1 MWHYAV
7 TIFISAF
14 LLFQV
19 QLLMAKAILPWFGGT
34 PSVWTTCILFFQV
47 VLLGGYAYAHWLVRH
62 PRIRDQRNIHL
73 ILLLVSL
80 GVLAALAFVWGT
92 PLLPDGGWKPQGN
105 EWPVGRIILLLA
117 VSVGLP
123 FFVLSAT
130 GPLLQAWFGV
140 THPRRSP
147 YRLYALSNAGSLLGL
162 VSYPFAVEVLAP
174 LATQAALW
182 TGGYVVFAAGIAYS
196 AVCAARGARAEVR
209 PKPDF
214 QPATTS
220 IPPLR
225 KSPLPLEGGEGGGE
239 GAKEKGTDVLLWFAL
254 PACASIL
261 LLAMTNQLCQEVAV
275 IPFLWML
282 PLGLYLLTFVL
293 VFDSDRW
300 YIRKAYLP
308 LLVFFAATI
317 TLVWQA
323 GPDVPILVQVG
334 AYAVTLFVCAMV
346 CHGELVRL
354 KPPPE
359 RLTSFYLAVTAGGAA
374 GGLFVGL
381 AAPNLFGGFWEFPI
395 GLWLCGFLVLVVL
408 ARDRTSFLYTGRPW
422 PSRVVLGFA
431 FLLGVVLTI
440 DRLPVIVSAQWYLYP
455 GFWSAGLAAA
465 VVLLPAVRRRVRA
478 ATRFAGGRPDVPR
491 PRAGTASLPAALI
504 VFGFLLVI
512 VAAEPVRGSIWNVR
526 NFYGLLHLVERE
538 AADPGRH
545 NLQLKHGRIAHG
557 LQFQA
562 DSKRREPT
570 SYYGRKSGIGLVLQ
584 HHPARNVP
592 LAGMGRLSVGVVG
605 LGAGTLAAYGR
616 AGDALHFYEINPA
629 VVGIADGSRARFTY
643 LADTAAR
650 KKVIL
655 GDARISLEREAE
667 GNAAPRFHVLAV
679 DAFSSDSIPVHLLT
693 REAFQLYLRRLDEE
707 SGVLALHVSN
717 RYLDLVP
724 VVWRLA
730 QELGLAG
737 VVIESPKGE
746 MEWESTWVLLARS
759 RKTLAASAITA
770 AASPKVPTAG
780 PLWTDD
786 YSNLFQVLRVRPLPT
801 RLWDRSPAPKPAEA
815 QT

>member
-1 MWHYAV
+1 MWLFMWLFAF

-62 PRIRDQRNIHL
+62 PRVRDQRNIHIAAL
-73 ILLLVSL
+73 IASLLA
-80 GVLAALAFVWGT
+80 LAASAVAWGT
-92 PLLPDGGWKPQGN
+92 PLLPDGGWKPKGD
-105 EWPVGRIILLLA
+105 EWPVARIILLLT

-130 GPLLQAWFGV
+130 GPLLQAWYGL
-140 THPRRSP
+140 THPGSSP
-147 YRLYALSNAGSLLGL
+147 YRLYALSNAGSLIGL

-182 TGGYVVFAAGIAYS
+182 TGGYALFAAGIAYS
-196 AVCAARGARAEVR
+196 AVRAAQAMRVLRPVPAGDPPSPPVREPGPGSRTGA
-209 PKPDF
+209 
-214 QPATTS
+214 
-220 IPPLR
+220 
-225 KSPLPLEGGEGGGE
+225 
-239 GAKEKGTDVLLWFAL
+239 GTVLLWFAL

-282 PLGLYLLTFVL
+282 PLALYLLTFVL

-300 YIRKAYLP
+300 YIRKWYLP
-308 LLVFFAATI
+308 LMVFFAATI
-317 TLVWQA
+317 TLVWQV
-323 GPDVPILVQVG
+323 GPSASILVQVG

-354 KPPPE
+354 KPRPE

-381 AAPNLFGGFWEFPI
+381 AAPNLFAGFWELPI
-395 GLWLCGFLVLVVL
+395 GLWLCGLLVMVVLV
-408 ARDRTSFLYTGRPW
+408 RDRTSFLYLGRRW
-422 PSRVVLGFA
+422 PAAAVLGFA
-431 FLLGVVLTI
+431 LLLGVAVTI
-440 DRLPVIVSAQWYLYP
+440 DRFWTLFSAGWYGHPVY
-455 GFWSAGLAAA
+455 WSAALAAT
-465 VVLLPAVRRRVRA
+465 VISVPAVHRRLRKTA
-478 ATRFAGGRPDVPR
+478 HDTAGRMGDLP
-491 PRAGTASLPAALI
+491 PRAGTASLAAALA
-504 VFGFLLVI
+504 VFGFFLVI
-512 VAAEPVRGSIWNVR
+512 VAAEPARGSIWNVR

-538 AADPGRH
+538 AAEPGKH
-545 NLQLKHGRIAHG
+545 NIQLKHGRIAHG
-557 LQFQA
+557 LQYQA

-570 SYYGRKSGIGLVLQ
+570 SYYGRKSGIGLVLK

-592 LAGMGRLSVGVVG
+592 RAGMGRLSVGVIG

-616 AGDALHFYEINPA
+616 AGDAFHFYEINPA
-629 VVGIADGSRARFTY
+629 VVGLAGGPQGRFTY
-643 LADTAAR
+643 LADTASR
-650 KKVIL
+650 VRVIL
-655 GDARISLEREAE
+655 GDARISLEREAA
-667 GNAAPRFHVLAV
+667 GTPPPRFHVLAV

-693 REAFQLYLRRLDEE
+693 QEAFQLYLRRLDEV

-730 QELGLAG
+730 QDLGLAG
-737 VVIESPKGE
+737 VVIEGPKGE
-746 MEWESTWVLLARS
+746 LEWASTWVLLARS

-770 AASPKVPTAG
+770 AASPKVPSPG

-786 YSNLFQVLRVRPLPT
+786 YSNLFQVLKI
-801 RLWDRSPAPKPAEA
+801 RLRQD
-815 QT
+815 

>member
-1 MWHYAV
+1 
-7 TIFISAF
+7 
-14 LLFQV
+14 
-19 QLLMAKAILPWFGGT
+19 KAILPWFGGT

-62 PRIRDQRNIHL
+62 PRIRDQRSIHL
-73 ILLLVSL
+73 ALLLVSL
-80 GVLAALAFVWGT
+80 AVLTAFAVVWGS
-92 PLLPDGGWKPQGN
+92 PLLPDGRWKPHGD
-105 EWPVGRIILLLA
+105 EWPVAQIVLLLGM
-117 VSVGLP
+117 SVGLP

-130 GPLLQAWFGV
+130 GPLLQAWYGL
-140 THPRRSP
+140 THPGSSP

-182 TGGYVVFAAGIAYS
+182 TGGYLAFAAGIGYTAVGAAGATGTNVRRS
-196 AVCAARGARAEVR
+196 ADREPV
-209 PKPDF
+209 
-214 QPATTS
+214 PAGD
-220 IPPLR
+220 PPA
-225 KSPLPLEGGEGGGE
+225 SP
-239 GAKEKGTDVLLWFAL
+239 GTGTVLLWFAL

-282 PLGLYLLTFVL
+282 PLALYLLTFIL

-300 YIRKAYLP
+300 YIRKWYLP
-308 LLVFFAATI
+308 LMVFFAATI

-323 GPDVPILVQVG
+323 GPDVPILIQVA

-346 CHGELVRL
+346 CHGELARL
-354 KPPPE
+354 RPPPE

-381 AAPNLFGGFWEFPI
+381 AAPNLFAGFWELPI
-395 GLWLCGFLVLVVL
+395 GLWLCAGLVFVVLIRDRAPVLYGSRRWPAIVVL
-408 ARDRTSFLYTGRPW
+408 ACT
-422 PSRVVLGFA
+422 VLFGA
-431 FLLGVVLTI
+431 VATI
-440 DRLPVIVSAQWYLYP
+440 DRPPVIL
-455 GFWSAGLAAA
+455 SAGWYRHPMVWAGWLVAVALYVMVARRRGRRAARSSSGRPRFEIVSLAAA
-465 VVLLPAVRRRVRA
+465 LA
-478 ATRFAGGRPDVPR
+478 
-491 PRAGTASLPAALI
+491 
-504 VFGFLLVI
+504 VFGLILAVT
-512 VAAEPVRGSIWNVR
+512 AAEPARGSIWNVR

-538 AADPGRH
+538 AADPGKH
-545 NLQLKHGRIAHG
+545 NIQLKHGRIAHG
-557 LQFQA
+557 LQYQS

-570 SYYGRKSGIGLVLQ
+570 SYYGRQSGIGLVLQ

-592 LAGMGRLSVGVVG
+592 QAGMGSLSVGVIG

-616 AGDALHFYEINPA
+616 AGDAFHFYEINPA
-629 VVGIADGSRARFTY
+629 VVGLADGPQARFTY
-643 LADTAAR
+643 LADTSASAR
-650 KKVIL
+650 TIL
-655 GDARISLEREAE
+655 GDARISLEREAA
-667 GNAAPRFHVLAV
+667 GAPPARFHVLAV

-730 QELGLAG
+730 EDLALEG
-737 VVIESPKGE
+737 VVVEGPKGDL
-746 MEWESTWVLLARS
+746 EWESTWVLLARS

-770 AASPKVPTAG
+770 AASPKVPSPG

-786 YSNLFQVLRVRPLPT
+786 YSNLFQVLRVRFRSDGRPN
-801 RLWDRSPAPKPAEA
+801 RSPAPPPAEA

>member
-73 ILLLVSL
+73 VLLLVSL

-140 THPRRSP
+140 THPRSSP

-196 AVCAARGARAEVR
+196 AVRVAQAPETSVRHAAGPQPVRAT
-209 PKPDF
+209 D
-214 QPATTS
+214 
-220 IPPLR
+220 
-225 KSPLPLEGGEGGGE
+225 SPSLE
-239 GAKEKGTDVLLWFAL
+239 AGTVLLWFAL

-293 VFDSDRW
+293 AFDSDRW

-308 LLVFFAATI
+308 LMVFFAAAI
-317 TLVWQA
+317 TLVWQV

-334 AYAVTLFVCAMV
+334 AYAVTLFVFAMV

-381 AAPNLFGGFWEFPI
+381 VAPNLFSGFWEFPI

-422 PSRVVLGFA
+422 PARVVLGFA

-440 DRLPVIVSAQWYLYP
+440 DRLPVLVSAQWYWYP

-465 VVLLPAVRRRVRA
+465 VVLLPAVHRRVRA
-478 ATRFAGGRPDVPR
+478 ATRFSGGRPNVPR

-504 VFGFLLVI
+504 VFGFFLTV
-512 VAAEPVRGSIWNVR
+512 VAVEPARGSIWNVR

-538 AADPGRH
+538 AADPDKH

-557 LQFQA
+557 LQYQTE
-562 DSKRREPT
+562 SKRREPT

-584 HHPARNVP
+584 HHPARDSSRRGKSGLN
-592 LAGMGRLSVGVVG
+592 VGVVG
-605 LGAGTLAAYGR
+605 LGTGTLAAYGR
-616 AGDALHFYEINPA
+616 AGDTYHFYEINPA
-629 VVGIADGSRARFTY
+629 VVGIADGPQGRFTY

-650 KKVIL
+650 KKVVL

-667 GNAAPRFHVLAV
+667 GRASHRFHVLAV

-693 REAFQLYLRRLDEE
+693 REAFQLYLGRLDEA

-737 VVIESPKGE
+737 VVVEGPKGE
-746 MEWESTWVLLARS
+746 LEWESTWILLARS

-770 AASPKVPTAG
+770 AASPKIPTAG

-801 RLWDRSPAPKPAEA
+801 RWWDRSPAPKPAETEA
-815 QT
+815 